1 MVVCVAVFALLLFPV
16 HINNYIYFNSAERYA
31 ALNITLFRI
40 FGVFNANTVKNSPD
54 KMQINGREAK
64 IDKNFFKSNLFKIF
78 NNLTVTKVVQLG
90 DYGIAGDGGAYAAVA
105 QNAITGAA
113 YAFIEM
119 NDGRTRLKNY
129 IILNREHKNV
139 VYYLKVSGAINLL
152 ALIKLILI
160 LITEKVHEQT

>member
-40 FGVFNANTVKNSPD
+40 FGVFNANTVKTRPTKCRSTAE
-54 KMQINGREAK
+54 KQRSIK
-64 IDKNFFKSNLFKIF
+64 IFQEQSFKIF

-119 NDGRTRLKNY
+119 NGGRTKLKNY